1 MASNT
6 AAWVTA
12 LATPFEVQPAP
23 FMTPGEKQI
32 LVKNHAVAINPVD
45 GKLQYSAL
53 YPMTY
58 PTILGQDVA
67 GEVVALGPGVE
78 GFEKGDRVAGLAV
91 GHSTKREEEKAFQAY
106 TILQTNMVCKIP
118 DAIPFENAVVLGLG
132 LSTAADALFNPE
144 FLNLQLPTEPAQKPI
159 GKTLLVWG
167 GASSVGSNAIQLAVA
182 AGYEVITTASPKNFE
197 YVKKLGAS
205 HVFDYNS
212 TTIVSELVNIFKFK
226 SSVGTFDAI
235 GAVAWRPTLE
245 VIQQMEGVKFL
256 ATVSW
261 GFPDPPEGITMK
273 KVLATS
279 CKDNH
284 VGKAMWED
292 FLPKALKAGSFVPAP
307 EPLIAGKGLESLQRA
322 VDLQRKGIS
331 ARKVVVIL

>member
-12 LATPFEVQPAP
+12 LAAPFEVKPAP
-23 FMTPGEKQI
+23 VGTPGEKQI
-32 LVKNHAVAINPVD
+32 LVKNHAIAINPVD
-45 GKLQYSAL
+45 GKLQYNAL

-67 GEVVALGPGVE
+67 GEVVAVGPDVIR
-78 GFEKGDRVAGLAV
+78 FKKGDRVAGFAV
-91 GHSTKREEEKAFQAY
+91 GHSTKQEEEKAFQAY

-118 DAIPFENAVVLGLG
+118 DTIPFENAVVLGLG

-144 FLNLQLPTEPAQKPI
+144 LLNLELPTEPPQKPT

-197 YVKKLGAS
+197 YVRKLGAS

-212 TTIVSELVNIFKFK
+212 TTVVSDLVNIFKCK
-226 SSVGTFDAI
+226 ISVGVFDAI
-235 GAVAWRPTLE
+235 GAMAWGPTLE
-245 VIQQMEGVKFL
+245 VIRQTEGVKFL
-256 ATVSW
+256 ATVLW

-279 CKDNH
+279 CKDNQ
-284 VGKAMWED
+284 VGKAMWKD

-307 EPLIAGKGLESLQRA
+307 EPLIAGKGLDSLQRA

-331 ARKVVVIL
+331 ARKVVVML